1 MTNLQINIF
10 NSNMEWMGIVDT
22 VQSLVHRTSWHE
34 ITNSEMTVSK
44 TAQGVDEL
52 KIGRILLVNDQRY
65 KALVIEEL
73 QASSDD
79 QYWNFTLIP
88 LKGILN
94 YRITHPTDSQ
104 ATQALFQ
111 SEAMMVLASSN
122 LVSQTRDVNRKF
134 LHTDA
139 VTNMF
144 DVNDYKFYGE
154 IVSFTVDW
162 KTGFLGDALVSIAKM
177 NADTGYPIG
186 WNVHVSDTYNKFRLD
201 TYKALDRSVNQAL
214 IPPVVFS
221 EEFGNIKNVSYTYST
236 KEWRN
241 VAYIEWNNG
250 TADQLSGVVNYKYG
264 DVKGFNRKEINL
276 DSSKKTTA
284 EVLNEGKSELNK
296 RPHIESFTAEIL
308 NNENTMST
316 YMKDWFLGDIVTIQ
330 SKHIKKDQLLSI
342 NAQITEIEE
351 IYDSGEYS
359 INVTFGEGKLSL
371 IALIKNAIRAKKG

>member
-1 MTNLQINIF
+1 MANLQINIF
-10 NSNMEWMGIVDT
+10 NSNLEWMGVVDA

-34 ITNSEMTVSK
+34 ISNSEMSVSK

-52 KIGRILLVNDQRY
+52 QIGRILLVNNQRY

-73 QASSDD
+73 SASSDD
-79 QYWNFTLIP
+79 QYWNYTLIP

-104 ATQALFQ
+104 ATQLLFQ

-122 LVSQTRDVNRKF
+122 LVSQIRDNNRKF
-134 LHTDA
+134 LNSDNI
-139 VTNMF
+139 TNMF

-154 IVSFTVDW
+154 IISFTVDW
-162 KTGFLGDALVSIAKM
+162 KTGYLGDALVSIAKM
-177 NADTGYPIG
+177 NADGEFPIG
-186 WNVHVSDTYNKFRLD
+186 WNVHVSDTFDKVRMD
-201 TYKALDRSVNQAL
+201 TYKALNRSVNQVL

-241 VAYIEWNNG
+241 VAYIGWNNG
-250 TADQLSGVVNYKYG
+250 TTDQTSGVVNYSHG
-264 DVKGFNRKEINL
+264 DVKGFNRREIVL

-284 EVLNEGKSELNK
+284 EVLHEGKSELNK

-308 NNENTMST
+308 NNENTMTT

-330 SKHIKKDQLLSI
+330 SNHIKKDQLLSI
-342 NAQITEIEE
+342 NAQIIEIEE
-351 IYDSGEYS
+351 VYDAGEYS
-359 INVTFGEGKLSL
+359 INVTFSEGKLSL
-371 IALIKNAIRAKKG
+371 LQLIKNAISAKKG

>member
-1 MTNLQINIF
+1 MTKLHINIF
-10 NSNMEWMGIVDT
+10 NSNLEWMGIVDA

-34 ITNSEMTVSK
+34 IQNSEMVVSK

-52 KIGRILLVNDQRY
+52 QIGRILLVNDQRY
-65 KALVIEEL
+65 KALVIEEMT
-73 QASSDD
+73 ATNDD
-79 QYWNFTLIP
+79 QYWNYTLIP

-94 YRITHPTDSQ
+94 YRITHPIDSH

-111 SEAMMVLASSN
+111 SEAMMVLAASN
-122 LVSQTRDVNRKF
+122 LVSQTRDNNRKF
-134 LHTDA
+134 LHTDN

-154 IVSFTVDW
+154 IISFTVDW
-162 KTGFLGDALVSIAKM
+162 KTSYLGDALVSIAKM
-177 NADTGYPIG
+177 NADDGFPIG
-186 WNVHVSDTYNKFRLD
+186 WNIHVSDTYDKFRLD
-201 TYKALDRSVNQAL
+201 TYKALNRSVNQVSV
-214 IPPVVFS
+214 PPVVFS

-241 VAYIEWNNG
+241 VAYIGWNNG
-250 TADQLSGVVNYKYG
+250 TADQTSGVVNYKHG
-264 DVKGFNRKEINL
+264 DVKGFNRREIVL
-276 DSSKKTTA
+276 DSSKKTTD

-308 NNENTMST
+308 NNENTMTT

-330 SKHIKKDQLLSI
+330 SKYILKDQLLSI

-351 IYDSGEYS
+351 VYDAGEYS
-359 INVTFGEGKLSL
+359 INVTFGEGRLSL
-371 IALIKNAIRAKKG
+371 LKLIKNAISAKKG